1 MGTWDIGPFENDMAA
16 DFAFTLD
23 EADENDREAIVRQAL
38 TTTINTQ
45 GYLDSFE
52 GAEAVAA
59 AALVAARCPRGEPVS
74 SVYGP
79 KEPMLAF
86 PADLRTCAAEALD
99 RVLAADSE
107 LGELWDENGD
117 GRWRQSVIR
126 LRAVVAPPNRTSDR
140 ASGKAECQ

>member
-16 DFAFTLD
+16 DFACTLD
-23 EADENDREAIVRQAL
+23 EAAENDREAIVRQAL
-38 TTTINTQ
+38 VATINTQ
-45 GYLDSFE
+45 GYLDSSE

-79 KEPMLAF
+79 KEPMRPF
-86 PADLRTCAAEALD
+86 SADLRACAAEALD

-107 LGELWDENGD
+107 LAELWDENGD
-117 GRWRQSVIR
+117 DQWRQSVIR
-126 LRAVVAPPNRTSDR
+126 LREIVAP
-140 ASGKAECQ
+140 ASSH